1 MNITASRFKVIVS
14 CEVFNILSERIL
26 PPGQGEVAQSVVLL
40 KLAAHWPTRPDST
53 GWSWSY
59 WVVNVSVLSFKP
71 IKEKQT
77 ELFDVI
83 FPRQ

>member
-40 KLAAHWPTRPDST
+40 KLAAHWPDLTRLDRLEL
-53 GWSWSY
+53 
-59 WVVNVSVLSFKP
+59 VLLGRK
-71 IKEKQT
+71 
-77 ELFDVI
+77 
-83 FPRQ
+83 RQCVKL